1 MRTIL
6 LNIEYDGTAYFGWQ
20 VQPNFPTVQD
30 VVEKALQRIIGSE
43 VRIHSSSR
51 TDAGVHAR
59 DMAVHFRTES
69 NLPLTAFREGAN
81 AFLPDDVV
89 IREAREMPEDFHAR
103 YSSKGKWY
111 RYTIYNAAVR
121 SPLTCRSSWHLR
133 GALDLALMKD
143 AACLLVGEHDFQAF
157 RTAGCVARSTVREIY
172 QVDVT
177 ADQDFIYLDFKGSGF
192 LRNMVRMLVGTIA
205 EIGQGRRP
213 LEDLGKLLNGE
224 SGLSSGATAPA
235 QGLCLQEVWY

>member
-6 LNIEYDGTAYFGWQ
+6 LNVEYDGTAYFGWQ
-20 VQPNFPTVQD
+20 AQPDRPTVQV
-30 VVEKALQRIIGSE
+30 VVEKALQQILGGE
-43 VRIHSSSR
+43 VRVHSSSR

-59 DMAVHFRTES
+59 DMAVHFRTGS
-69 NLPLTAFREGAN
+69 HLPLTAFREGAN

-121 SPLTCRSSWHLR
+121 SPLTCRTSWHLR

-143 AACLLVGEHDFQAF
+143 AASLLVGEHDFQAF
-157 RTAGCVARSTVREIY
+157 RTTGCAARSTVREIY
-172 QVDVT
+172 QVDIT
-177 ADQDFIYLDFKGSGF
+177 AEENFIYLDFQGSGF

-213 LEDLGKLLNGE
+213 LEDLEKLLNGE
-224 SGLSSGATAPA
+224 PGLSSGATAPA

>member
-20 VQPNFPTVQD
+20 IQPNFPTVQA
-30 VVEKALQRIIGSE
+30 VVEMALQQIVGSE

-69 NLPLTAFREGAN
+69 RLPLTAFREGAN

-89 IREAREMPEDFHAR
+89 IREVREMPADFHAR
-103 YSSKGKWY
+103 FSSKGKWY
-111 RYTIYNAAVR
+111 RYTIYNDVVR
-121 SPLTCRSSWHLR
+121 SPLTCRTSWHLR
-133 GALDLALMKD
+133 GDLDLTLMRE
-143 AACLLVGEHDFQAF
+143 AAAVLVGEHDFQAF
-157 RTAGCVARSTVREIY
+157 RTRGCVAKSTVREIY
-172 QVDVT
+172 QVDVS
-177 ADQDFIYLDFKGSGF
+177 ADQKLIYLDFRGSGF
-192 LRNMVRMLVGTIA
+192 LRNMVRILVGTIA

-213 LEDLGKLLNGE
+213 LADLEKLLNVE
-224 SGLSSGATAPA
+224 PGLSSGATAPA

>member
-20 VQPNFPTVQD
+20 VQPNGPTVQD
-30 VVEKALQRIIGSE
+30 VVEKALQKIVGCE

-69 NLPLTAFREGAN
+69 HLPLTAFREGAN

-89 IREAREMPEDFHAR
+89 IREAREMPENFHAR

-121 SPLTCRSSWHLR
+121 SPLACRASWHLR
-133 GALDLALMKD
+133 GSLDLELMRE
-143 AACLLVGEHDFQAF
+143 AADVLVGEHDFQAF
-157 RTAGCVARSTVREIY
+157 RTRGCVAKSTVREIY
-172 QVDVT
+172 QVDII
-177 ADQDFIYLDFKGSGF
+177 ADQEFIHLDFRGSGF
-192 LRNMVRMLVGTIA
+192 LRNMVRILVGTIA

-213 LEDLGKLLNGE
+213 LEDLEKLLNGD
-224 SGLSSGATAPA
+224 SNLNSGATAPA

>member
-6 LNIEYDGTAYFGWQ
+6 LNVEYDGTAYSGWQ
-20 VQPNFPTVQD
+20 IQPDTPTVQD
-30 VVEKALQRIIGSE
+30 VVESALKQVMGCEI
-43 VRIHSSSR
+43 RIHSSSR

-69 NLPLTAFREGAN
+69 SLPLTAFREGAN

-89 IREAREMPEDFHAR
+89 IRAVKEMPEDFHAR

-111 RYTIYNAAVR
+111 RYTLYNAAVR
-121 SPLTCRSSWHLR
+121 SPLACRTSWHLR
-133 GALDLALMKD
+133 GQLDLALMQE
-143 AACLLVGEHDFQAF
+143 AASILVGEHDFQAF
-157 RTAGCVARSTVREIY
+157 RTTGCVAKSTVREIY

-177 ADQDFIYLDFKGSGF
+177 ADQEFIYLDFRGSGF
-192 LRNMVRMLVGTIA
+192 LRNMVRMLAGTLA
-205 EIGQGRRP
+205 EIGQGRRT
-213 LEDLGKLLNGE
+213 LGDMEKLLRGE
-224 SGLSSGATAPA
+224 AGLSSGPTAPA